1 MRWRAEPTPRP
12 APRAP
17 SPRPAGSRSVPG
29 GRAGG
34 PGRPRALRASFPS
47 SRSSVCLSSISHS
60 AFMRLSVSLFHF
72 QISISFSPLFSSLAG
87 LSFPLFSPAHLLPQV
102 AASLSPTSCSSHNS
116 YLSLEENREGG
127 LYTLEIAFKLKTT
140 TTISTSRSCRPLP
153 VVGHGN
159 VPA

>member
-17 SPRPAGSRSVPG
+17 SPRPADSCSVPG
-29 GRAGG
+29 GRAGA

-47 SRSSVCLSSISHS
+47 SRSSISHS
-60 AFMRLSVSLFHF
+60 AFMRLSLCLYSTSKSLFP
-72 QISISFSPLFSSLAG
+72 SPLSLVHSPG

-102 AASLSPTSCSSHNS
+102 AVSLSPTSCSSHNS
-116 YLSLEENREGG
+116 YLSLEENTEGG

>member
-1 MRWRAEPTPRP
+1 MAGRAH
-12 APRAP
+12 AAAGSPRALP
-17 SPRPAGSRSVPG
+17 AAGGFSLRPWGAG
-29 GRAGG
+29 GRAW
-34 PGRPRALRASFPS
+34 AA
-47 SRSSVCLSSISHS
+47 SRSPGFLPLLSLFHFSFRLYAS
-60 AFMRLSVSLFHF
+60 LSVSLFHF
-72 QISISFSPLFSSLAG
+72 QISISFSPLFSSLTG
-87 LSFPLFSPAHLLPQV
+87 LSFPLFPPPYLLPQV
-102 AASLSPTSCSSHNS
+102 AVSLSPTSCSSHNS

>member
-1 MRWRAEPTPRP
+1 MAGS
-12 APRAP
+12 PRALP
-17 SPRPAGSRSVPG
+17 AAGGFSLRPWGAG
-29 GRAGG
+29 GRAW
-34 PGRPRALRASFPS
+34 AA
-47 SRSSVCLSSISHS
+47 SRSPGFLPLLSLFRLSLFHFSFRLYAS
-60 AFMRLSVSLFHF
+60 LSVSLFHF
-72 QISISFSPLFSSLAG
+72 QISISFSPLFSSLTG

-102 AASLSPTSCSSHNS
+102 AVSLSPTSRSSHNS